1 MDISRFA
8 EIISD
13 KQFSNFKKMNYKY
26 PNDFADFIAILQ
38 DSYYEALPLK
48 DLQGKSI
55 VYLPI
60 CTGIHL
66 DAVKLLYTA
75 QSAAYGTKALEEEI
89 MATSAIEQVD
99 FSRDSVR
106 NILKGL
112 APETEEENRIY
123 GLKKGFEF
131 ISRKEH
137 KITEENLYA
146 LYQMAIGKYLP
157 EEDALLPGQ
166 YYRHAPVYVMSNK
179 VEHSGIPH
187 EKLPEYMQNL
197 ITFANTKDNM
207 NDLLKAAV
215 LHFYLSYVHP
225 YFDGNGRMARLIHMW
240 YLIQQ
245 GYESTLFVP
254 LSGFIEKSRKKYY
267 DAYTLTEANSTYA
280 GCLDLTPFL
289 LYMIQNVYDQ
299 LKEAP
304 VTVDTMAEYKRVLA
318 TGEITQ
324 KEEKLWQFVLST
336 YAEEPFTTKQLER
349 DFGDAAYATIRSF
362 VLKFTDLA
370 LLEAQPRS
378 NKVIYRVKKSG

>member
-38 DSYYEALPLK
+38 DSYYEVLPLK
-48 DLQGKSI
+48 DAQGKPM

-60 CTGIHL
+60 CTRINL

-89 MATSAIEQVD
+89 MATSAIEQID

-112 APETEEENRIY
+112 APKTEEEDRIY

-137 KITEENLYA
+137 KITEENLYS
-146 LYQMAIGKYLP
+146 LYQMTIGNYLSK
-157 EEDALLPGQ
+157 EDFLLPGQ
-166 YYRHAPVYVMSNK
+166 YYRHAPVYIMSNK
-179 VEHSGIPH
+179 AEHSGIPH
-187 EKLPEYMQNL
+187 EKLPDYMRDL
-197 ITFANTKDNM
+197 ITFANTKDNL

-225 YFDGNGRMARLIHMW
+225 YFDGNGRMARLLHMW

-267 DAYTLTEANSTYA
+267 DAYTLAEDNRVYA

-289 LYMIQNVYDQ
+289 LYMIQNVYDE
-299 LKEAP
+299 LKTAP
-304 VTVDTMAEYKRVLA
+304 VEVDTLTHYRSILA
-318 TGEITQ
+318 TGKITQ
-324 KEEKLWQFVLST
+324 KEEKLWQFVLSN
-336 YAEEPFTTKQLER
+336 YAKEPFTTKQLER

-370 LLEAQPRS
+370 LLEAQPRG
-378 NKVIYRVKKSG
+378 NKVIYRVKTGG

>member
-26 PNDFADFIAILQ
+26 PNDFVDFIAILQ
-38 DSYYEALPLK
+38 DSYYESLPLK
-48 DLQGKSI
+48 DAEGKPI
-55 VYLPI
+55 VYLPV

-89 MATSAIEQVD
+89 MATSAIEQID

-106 NILKGL
+106 NILKGF
-112 APETEEENRIY
+112 APKTEEEDRIY

-137 KITEENLYA
+137 RITEENLYA

-157 EEDALLPGQ
+157 EEDSLLPGQ
-166 YYRHAPVYVMSNK
+166 HYRHAPVYIMSSK

-187 EKLPEYMQNL
+187 EKLPDYMQDL
-197 ITFANTKDNM
+197 ITFANTKDNI

-225 YFDGNGRMARLIHMW
+225 YFDGNGRMARLVHMW

-245 GYESTLFVP
+245 GYENTLFVP
-254 LSGFIEKSRKKYY
+254 LSEFIEKSRKKYY
-267 DAYTLTEANSTYA
+267 GAYTLTEDNRAYA
-280 GCLDLTPFL
+280 GCLDVTPFL
-289 LYMIQNVYDQ
+289 LYMIQNVYDE
-299 LKEAP
+299 LKTAP
-304 VTVDTMAEYKRVLA
+304 VAVDTLAQYRSVLA
-318 TGEITQ
+318 AGEITQ

-362 VLKFTDLA
+362 VLKFTDLE

-378 NKVIYRVKKSG
+378 NKVIYCVKKGG

>member
-1 MDISRFA
+1 M
-8 EIISD
+8 
-13 KQFSNFKKMNYKY
+13 
-26 PNDFADFIAILQ
+26 
-38 DSYYEALPLK
+38 
-48 DLQGKSI
+48 
-55 VYLPI
+55 
-60 CTGIHL
+60 
-66 DAVKLLYTA
+66 
-75 QSAAYGTKALEEEI
+75 
-89 MATSAIEQVD
+89 
-99 FSRDSVR
+99 
-106 NILKGL
+106 
-112 APETEEENRIY
+112 
-123 GLKKGFEF
+123 
-131 ISRKEH
+131 
-137 KITEENLYA
+137 TEENLYA
-146 LYQMAIGKYLP
+146 LYQMAIGNYLP
-157 EEDALLPGQ
+157 EEDALLPGR
-166 YYRHAPVYVMSNK
+166 YYRHAPVYIMSNK

-187 EKLPEYMQNL
+187 EKLPEYMQDL
-197 ITFANTKDNM
+197 ITFANTKDNI

-225 YFDGNGRMARLIHMW
+225 YFDGNGRMARLVHMW

-289 LYMIQNVYDQ
+289 LYMIQNVYDR

-304 VTVDTMAEYKRVLA
+304 VTVDTTAQYKSVLA
-318 TGEITQ
+318 SGGITQ
-324 KEEKLWQFVLST
+324 KEEKLWQYVLST